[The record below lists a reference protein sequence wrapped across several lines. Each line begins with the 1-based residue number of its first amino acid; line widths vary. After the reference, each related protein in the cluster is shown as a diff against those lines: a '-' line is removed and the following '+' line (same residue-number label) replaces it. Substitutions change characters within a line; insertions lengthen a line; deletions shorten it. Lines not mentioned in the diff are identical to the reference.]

1 MSNRFVKYHGLGNDF
16 ILVDARHRPE
26 LAGMGELAVAVC
38 DRHQGV
44 GADGL
49 VFVLPAQDAHF
60 TMHIFNSDGSIA
72 RMCGNGIRCF
82 TRFVYDEDLWDGE
95 GDLVVRT
102 ASGLRTTHIVQAEP
116 GQFLVRVN
124 MQPPRLDPADI
135 PTTLGPTAG
144 HGPVLDVPLEVNG
157 QTLAVTCVSTGN
169 THAVIF
175 VPDLDQVDLL
185 TLGPAVERHPAFPQR
200 TNVHFVQVLDPYTLQ
215 MRTWERGAGLT
226 LACGTGA
233 CAATVAAALTGR
245 AGRRCTVY
253 VPGGHL
259 NIDWR
264 EDTDDVYMTG
274 PATRVFEGEVSPEW
288 VGVLAQE
295 SA

>member
-1 MSNRFVKYHGLGNDF
+1 MSNKFVKYHGLGNDF

-26 LAGMGELAVAVC
+26 LASMDELAVAVC
-38 DRHQGV
+38 DRHLGI

-49 VFVLPAQDAHF
+49 VFVLPSEDADF

-82 TRFVYDEDLWDGE
+82 TRFVYEEDLWDGR
-95 GDLVVRT
+95 GQLVVRT

-135 PTTLGPTAG
+135 PTTLQPLSGS
-144 HGPVLDVPLEVNG
+144 GPVLDVPLEVNG
-157 QTLAVTCVSTGN
+157 QTVEVTCVSTGN
-169 THAVIF
+169 SHAVVF
-175 VPDLDQVDLL
+175 VPALDQVDLL
-185 TLGPAVERHPAFPQR
+185 TLGPAIEHHPAFPHR
-200 TNVHFVQVLDPYTLQ
+200 TNVHFVQVLDTHTLS

-245 AGRRCTVY
+245 AGRRTTVY
-253 VPGGHL
+253 VPGGRL

-274 PATRVFEGEVSPEW
+274 PATRVFEGDLAPEW
-288 VGVLAQE
+288 IALLAQE
-295 SA
+295 NA